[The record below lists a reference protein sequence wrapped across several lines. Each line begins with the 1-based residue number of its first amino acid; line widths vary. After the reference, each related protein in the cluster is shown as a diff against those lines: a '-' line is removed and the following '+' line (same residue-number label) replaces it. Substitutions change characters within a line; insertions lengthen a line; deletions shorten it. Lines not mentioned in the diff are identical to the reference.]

1 MASPRLRKKL
11 PFFTK
16 FRNEIAALGF
26 LGPNI
31 IGFLIFTLLPVIVSF
46 AMAFSNWDLRLHNLF
61 LDNPIS
67 FVGLDNFK
75 RLLAPG
81 LFWQVFGNTLYLMMG
96 IPFAIAGSLMA
107 ALLLSKDLRYHNR
120 RSYGMLIAGLVFFV
134 SIVSLFIL
142 GLGASKVW
150 LLLLSLVAVIFI
162 GGAVGGMS
170 LYRTLFYTPHF
181 SAGIATYLLWKKIYN
196 PVSGPINT
204 GLRPVLDSV
213 ASTVNQTPLWSNLV
227 GVLFTL
233 LILFIFTLALRIIAK
248 RFLESEAGAIT
259 SILAF
264 GGTCIGTGLLLLN
277 KATPDPIQIGSLIAV
292 VSLIVYHGYS
302 AYQKRTDAS
311 TTPLTEGMTSLIPAI
326 AGLFI
331 VQLIFYSLG
340 TVCFQLPAMAVDGLK
355 APNWLADYHFAK
367 PALMVVT
374 LWAAIGSNNMILYL
388 AGLSSIPQELY
399 EAAEIDGANRM
410 QQFRHVTWPQ
420 LAPITVFII
429 VMSVIYGLQGGFEM
443 ARTMTEGGPA
453 KSTTMLGYYIFNEG
467 FENGRLGYAA
477 AISWMLFFFVF
488 IITILNLRFGKIM
501 ANE

>member
-1 MASPRLRKKL
+1 MANPGLRKKL
-11 PFFTK
+11 PFFTR

-46 AMAFSNWDLRLHNLF
+46 GMAFSNWDLRLHNLF

-67 FVGLDNFK
+67 FVGLANFK
-75 RLLAPG
+75 RLLG
-81 LFWQVFGNTLYLMMG
+81 SDVFGQVFGNTLYLMMG

-107 ALLLSKDLRYHNR
+107 ALLLSKDLKYQNR
-120 RSYGMLIAGLVFFV
+120 RSYGMLVAGVIFV
-134 SIVSLFIL
+134 ISIVSLFVL
-142 GLGASKVW
+142 GFGASKVW
-150 LLLLSLVAVIFI
+150 LLLLSLVVVIFI
-162 GGAVGGMS
+162 GGALAGMS

-181 SAGIATYLLWKKIYN
+181 TAGIATYLLWKKIYN
-196 PVSGPINT
+196 PVSGPINL

-213 ASTVNQTPLWSNLV
+213 ASTVNQNPIWSNLV

-233 LILFIFTLALRIIAK
+233 LILFIFSLALRIIAK
-248 RFLESEAGAIT
+248 RFIETEDGVVT

-264 GGTCIGTGLLLLN
+264 GGTCIGTGFLLLN

-292 VSLIVYHGYS
+292 LGLILFHGYQV
-302 AYQKRTDAS
+302 YQKRSEIVS
-311 TTPLTEGMTSLIPAI
+311 TPHFQGMTSLIPGM

-331 VQLIFYSLG
+331 IQLIFYGLG
-340 TVCFQLPAMAVDGLK
+340 TVCYQLPVMAVDGLT

-410 QQFRHVTWPQ
+410 QKFRHVTWPQ
-420 LAPITVFII
+420 LAPITVFIV

-453 KSTTMLGYYIFNEG
+453 KSTTMMAYYIFNEG
-467 FENGRLGYAA
+467 FENGRLGYAS

-488 IITILNLRFGKIM
+488 IITILNLRFGKKM